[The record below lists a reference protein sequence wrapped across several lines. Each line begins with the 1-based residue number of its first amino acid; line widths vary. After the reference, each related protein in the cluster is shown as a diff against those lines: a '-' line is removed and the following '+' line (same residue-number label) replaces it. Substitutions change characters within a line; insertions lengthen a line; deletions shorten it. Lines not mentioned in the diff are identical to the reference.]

1 MVSTILKNDGVRQ
14 WEGII
19 PNLLWKI
26 KFMFQTTNQNLITLY
41 YILMTRG
48 SNFQL
53 PLIDT
58 WLFPA
63 TMSVS
68 LLQQASG
75 DFQP

>member
-1 MVSTILKNDGVRQ
+1 M
-14 WEGII
+14 I
-19 PNLLWKI
+19 PNISQSIMENK
-26 KFMFQTTNQNLITLY
+26 KNMFQTTNQNLITLY